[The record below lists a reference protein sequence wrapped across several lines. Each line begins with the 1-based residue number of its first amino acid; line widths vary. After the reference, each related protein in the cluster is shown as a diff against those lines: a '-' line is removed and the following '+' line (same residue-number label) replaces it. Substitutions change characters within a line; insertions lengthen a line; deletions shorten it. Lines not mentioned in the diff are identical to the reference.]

1 MNSVTPHAD
10 ADEARDPRRPIDR
23 LLGNYS
29 EDHRNPTNQ
38 VIHRICVPAIVWSV
52 TALLFVVPVP
62 SFLGRPG
69 LWAGMAVAVA
79 IGYYFRLSRV
89 LALVMFGALVAMI
102 ALNWWIYASYGAA
115 TLLWLGVGV
124 FVVAWIAQFI
134 GHELEGKRPSFL
146 TDLVYLLVGP
156 LWVWAKLLRKLGVA
170 Y

>member
-1 MNSVTPHAD
+1 MNSITPHAD
-10 ADEARDPRRPIDR
+10 EALDTRRPIDR

-38 VIHRICVPAIVWSV
+38 WIHRVCVPLIVWSV
-52 TALLFVVPVP
+52 TALLFAVPVP
-62 SFLGRPG
+62 AGLGRPG
-69 LWAGMAVAVA
+69 LWVAMAAAPA

-89 LALVMFGALVAMI
+89 LALVMLAAFAAMI
-102 ALNWWIYASYGAA
+102 AFDWWVYWSYGATA
-115 TLLWLGVGV
+115 LFWLGTGV
-124 FVVAWIAQFI
+124 FVVSWIAQFI

>member
-1 MNSVTPHAD
+1 MNSTTPHAD
-10 ADEARDPRRPIDR
+10 DALDSRRPIDR

-38 VIHRICVPAIVWSV
+38 LIHRICVPAIVWSV

-62 SFLGRPG
+62 PILGRPG
-69 LWAGMAVAVA
+69 LFAAMAAALA

-89 LALVMFGALVAMI
+89 LALAMFGVLVAMI
-102 ALNWWIYASYGAA
+102 ALDWWIYGAYGAPV
-115 TLLWLGVGV
+115 LLWLGVGV

-134 GHELEGKRPSFL
+134 GHNIEGKRPSFL

-156 LWVWAKLLRKLGVA
+156 IWTLRKLYTRLGWA
-170 Y
+170 T